1 MVRKTISSEELW
13 TGSYKIPW
21 NDPAF
26 SRRMLAE
33 HLSQE
38 HDLASRRV
46 EWIDRQVEWIHRELL
61 GAEPAAILDLGCG
74 PGFYAHRLTTLGHR
88 CRGIDF
94 GPASIEHA
102 RQHNL
107 DELRCE
113 FVLSDI
119 RRAAFGGPYDLAMI
133 LYAEFNVFA
142 PDEAGAILGRAHA
155 SLAARGRILI
165 ETHPPEVVEAIGRDE
180 PSERQLESG
189 LFSDRPHRCRTE
201 NRWLSDHNVAVQTF
215 TITDTETGR
224 QQIYRST
231 TKAWSD
237 EELTAAMRIAGF
249 SDMARRTDWPCNND
263 SLTLWI
269 AER

>member
-1 MVRKTISSEELW
+1 MTVSSDELW
-13 TGSYKIPW
+13 DGAYKIPW
-21 NDPAF
+21 DDPAF

-46 EWIDRQVEWIHRELL
+46 EWIDRQVEWIHREILN
-61 GAEPAAILDLGCG
+61 EQTTEILDLGCG
-74 PGFYAHRLTTLGHR
+74 PGFYAHRLTSLGHR

-94 GPASIEHA
+94 GPASIDHA
-102 RQHNL
+102 REHNP
-107 DELRCE
+107 DTTRCE
-113 FVLSDI
+113 FMLGDI
-119 RRAAFGGPYDLAMI
+119 RHVAFGGPYDLAMI

-155 SLAARGRILI
+155 SLTPRGRMLI
-165 ETHPPEVVEAIGRDE
+165 ESHPPEAVEAIGRDE
-180 PSERQLESG
+180 PSEQQLESG
-189 LFSDRPHRCRTE
+189 LFSDRPHLYRTE

-224 QQIYRST
+224 HQVYRST

-237 EELTAAMRIAGF
+237 EELSAAVRSAGF
-249 SDMARRTDWPCNND
+249 SDMARCTEWPCNTD

>member
-1 MVRKTISSEELW
+1 MVRRTTSSEEPW

-21 NDPAF
+21 DDPAF

-61 GAEPAAILDLGCG
+61 SAQPAAILDLACG
-74 PGFYAHRLTTLGHR
+74 PGFYAHRLTSLGHR

-94 GPASIEHA
+94 GPASIDYAREH
-102 RQHNL
+102 NP
-107 DELRCE
+107 DPTRCE
-113 FVLSDI
+113 FMLGDI
-119 RRAAFGGPYDLAMI
+119 RHVAFGGPHDLAMI

-142 PDEAGAILGRAHA
+142 PDEAGAILGKAHA
-155 SLAARGRILI
+155 SLAPRGRMLI
-165 ETHPPEVVEAIGRDE
+165 ETHPPEAVEAIGRDE
-180 PSERQLESG
+180 PSEQRLESG
-189 LFSDRPHRCRTE
+189 LFSDRPHVWRTE
-201 NRWLSDHNVAVQTF
+201 NRWLSEHNVAVQTF
-215 TITDTETGR
+215 TITDIETGR
-224 QQIYRST
+224 QQVCRST

-237 EELTAAMRIAGF
+237 EELSAAVRSAGF
-249 SDMARRTDWPCNND
+249 SDLARCTEWPCNTD